1 MDIILSILAISAAI
15 FVANEFIRVRHPKL
29 HDKIVLKL
37 KDYWQSLK
45 NYF

>member
-37 KDYWQSLK
+37 KDYWQNLK